1 LLKLNQRDTLPF
13 SVPEFAPDKTYVYK
27 YEALLL
33 GGLPQ
38 EGLARAGIKV
48 SSKVHLSAVT
58 ENTFL
63 MKVMTITN
71 SKEKLKLR

>member
-1 LLKLNQRDTLPF
+1 M
-13 SVPEFAPDKTYVYK
+13 YK

-48 SSKVHLSAVT
+48 NSKVHLSAVT

-63 MKVMTITN
+63 MKVMIIKKCRK
-71 SKEKLKLR
+71 SKIFTRKQ

>member
-1 LLKLNQRDTLPF
+1 MPKITNSVHF

-63 MKVMTITN
+63 MKVMTI
-71 SKEKLKLR
+71 KLYTL